1 MEVKILRLVV
11 THSCSHGYYTPLKFE
26 FHYCEIPSQGLLL
39 FPKLHLPS
47 RNLHYA
53 HFRLQTS
60 ITNLLS
66 YRIIIMQNFRH
77 QISRSRSS
85 ISFSFL
91 PPTKIRIR
99 IGKKNPRAAIFIT
112 RQSSNPDF
120 LPDFLY
126 YLWRDDFTK
135 LNFCRPTVN
144 NDNSRPSLSAPAEAR
159 RNCKL
164 WLF

>member
-26 FHYCEIPSQGLLL
+26 FHYCEIPSQGVLL

-85 ISFSFL
+85 ISFSFP
-91 PPTKIRIR
+91 PPTKIQIR

-120 LPDFLY
+120 LPPLLFMT
-126 YLWRDDFTK
+126 RRFHQVK
-135 LNFCRPTVN
+135 L
-144 NDNSRPSLSAPAEAR
+144 LSAD
-159 RNCKL
+159 CQQ
-164 WLF
+164 